1 MPDFCLSLP
10 IHGYLN
16 LSTTAAAASLFEVA
30 ADNFL
35 GIVVYSSVSIV
46 LEATGWGAH
55 NNVGTAVGVVCR
67 SMPFVVVLL
76 LWFSFDTARPSANN
90 NKQQCGWLSISMGST
105 GGTAVKSVAV
115 VTAPLGLAVLA
126 VAIVR
131 CLGSLLCCCLTVW

>member
-1 MPDFCLSLP
+1 MLL
-10 IHGYLN
+10 L
-16 LSTTAAAASLFEVA
+16 
-30 ADNFL
+30 
-35 GIVVYSSVSIV
+35 
-46 LEATGWGAH
+46 
-55 NNVGTAVGVVCR
+55 
-67 SMPFVVVLL
+67 VVLL
-76 LWFSFDTARPSANN
+76 LLFSCYNAAASANN